1 MDAKKTVVSLLAT
14 ENRKTGVGTCIDAL
28 GINPVAN
35 KNVLIKP
42 NFNTADPAP
51 GSTHNDTLISL
62 VKKVW
67 EMGATSISIGERSF
81 PVTRQVMEQKG
92 ILPLLKD
99 LDVRVLDFD
108 TLDKKDWV
116 KVNPNSPPTSSSGL
130 RSGFGTNRPRAP
142 E

>member
-1 MDAKKTVVSLLAT
+1 MADKKTKVSLFAT
-14 ENRKTGVGTCIDAL
+14 DNRKTGIGTCLDAL
-28 GINPVAN
+28 GVNPVKN

-67 EMGATSISIGERSF
+67 DLGATSISIGERSF

-92 ILPLLKD
+92 ILPLLKN
-99 LDVRVLDFD
+99 LDVHVVDFD

-116 KVNPNSPPTSSSGL
+116 KVN
-130 RSGFGTNRPRAP
+130 
-142 E
+142 